1 MHILS
6 KMQRI
11 VGCPVRYWCAGRGL
25 PLVLLHG
32 FCEDH
37 AVWLPWAKPLAE
49 KVKLIM
55 PDLPGF
61 GTTPLPDS
69 LHQLTDYA
77 AWLHEL
83 LCQEQVTSCLMMGH
97 SMGGYIALAYAAQY
111 PSALCGLGLFHSSAL
126 ADDEAKRR
134 ERQRVADFVMKQ
146 GAEPFV
152 AELIPKL
159 FADEYP
165 NRHGRQWTQWKEHC
179 LQCSTAE
186 GIVRA
191 SLAMMQRP
199 DRTEVLRQATYPIL
213 FLIGQEDKVLPP
225 YRVLPQTLLP
235 ERSLVKLLPGV
246 GHMGMFEAPE
256 ACLEATRQW
265 IDWCQG

>member
-1 MHILS
+1 
-6 KMQRI
+6 MQRI
-11 VGCPVRYWCAGRGL
+11 AGSSASYWCAGQGL

-37 AVWLPWAKPLAE
+37 RVWLPWAEPLAD
-49 KVKLIM
+49 KIKLIM

-61 GTTPLPDS
+61 GATPIPDS
-69 LHQLTDYA
+69 LNQLTDYA
-77 AWLHEL
+77 AWLHDL

-111 PSALCGLGLFHSSAL
+111 PAVLCGLGLFHSSAL

-134 ERQRVADFVMKQ
+134 ERQRVADFVVQ
-146 GAEPFV
+146 HGAELFV
-152 AELIPKL
+152 TELIPKL
-159 FADEYP
+159 FADAYQV
-165 NRHGRQWTQWKEHC
+165 RHAAQWTQWKEHC
-179 LQCSTAE
+179 MQCSAAE

-199 DRTEVLRQATYPIL
+199 DRTEVLRKVPYPIL

-225 YRVLPQTLLP
+225 HRLLPQTLLP
-235 ERSLVKLLPGV
+235 ERSFVKLLPGV
-246 GHMGMFEAPE
+246 AHMGMFEAPE